1 MVQSEGNVVIAREN
15 MFENQEG
22 GAFLYEHDYHLTQD
36 AIDAIT
42 GTDGTQ
48 VGIYGTNDP
57 SKEYGIPPTPSI
69 EYINV
74 SPSTQPDGKLKIE
87 ATVKAQQK

>member
-1 MVQSEGNVVIAREN
+1 V
-15 MFENQEG
+15 

-48 VGIYGTNDP
+48 VGIYGTNEP
-57 SKEYGIPPTPSI
+57 YKEYAIPPIPNI
-69 EYINV
+69 EYIKV